1 MRLSAQRASTDGSVF
16 SVRPFDELSPDGQRR
31 RIRVLARSAVG
42 AYGLASER
50 TQVRLASESFN
61 TIFHVVE
68 RGGVSGAL
76 RVGPRERIHAEGTE
90 IVEARWMRELRASRA
105 VSPPTVFDSA
115 DGGAVVR
122 ESVAGVPGERVCML
136 FGWVRGRPLSQ
147 TMSPEAAQ
155 QMGALAARLHERAPT
170 GDPIEP
176 PLVADR
182 VLHWRLEN
190 RLHELASSDSL
201 ISEAVDRAQH
211 VLDHIWAHPPHPP
224 HLLHGD
230 LTPDNIIVVDDG
242 TMVPIDFQDLV
253 WGFDIQDLAITLTS
267 FGRFDEPEALWVQFR
282 AGYTK
287 VRRWPVLDPETL
299 YALIAA
305 RRLHQ
310 LNLALTLRKPGLA
323 DFVPRARRLIG
334 EWMADKPER
343 LPI

>member
-1 MRLSAQRASTDGSVF
+1 VAA
-16 SVRPFDELSPDGQRR
+16 
-31 RIRVLARSAVG
+31 
-42 AYGLASER
+42 
-50 TQVRLASESFN
+50 ESFN

-68 RGGVSGAL
+68 RGGFSGAL

-105 VSPPTVFDSA
+105 VSPPTVFDNA
-115 DGGAVVR
+115 DGGPVVR
-122 ESVAGVPGERVCML
+122 ASSAGVPGERVCML

-147 TMSPEAAQ
+147 TMSPGAAE
-155 QMGALAARLHERAPT
+155 QMGTLAARLHERAPT

-190 RLHELASSDSL
+190 RLHEVASSDSL

-211 VLDHIWAHPPHPP
+211 AFDQIWAHPPHPP

-230 LTPDNIIVVDDG
+230 LTPDNIIIDDDAA
-242 TMVPIDFQDLV
+242 MVPIDFQDLV

-267 FGRFDEPEALWVQFR
+267 FGRFDKPEALRGRFR

-287 VRRWPVLDPETL
+287 VRCWPALDAETL
-299 YALIAA
+299 DALTAA

-323 DFVPRARRLIG
+323 DYVARARRLIG
-334 EWMADKPER
+334 DWMTDNPQHR
-343 LPI
+343 RI